1 MVRVEQ
7 HGSSTFFLKELP
19 VDRPLERYEVVELMR
34 QLADVTNIDPEEYLS
49 PYVLEQLKSCEEEY

>member
-19 VDRPLERYEVVELMR
+19 ADRPLERYEIVELMR

-49 PYVLEQLKSCEEEY
+49 SYVLERLKSCEEEY

>member
-7 HGSSTFFLKELP
+7 HGSSTYYLKEIP
-19 VDRPLERYEVVELMR
+19 TERPLERYEIVELMR
-34 QLADVTNIDPEEYLS
+34 QLADTANIDPEEYLS